1 MLSWWLPRCSL
12 LEESLYSS
20 GSWHRQR
27 KWVSGRAV
35 LFQSLH
41 GKQSCSFPCSTTHS
55 DSIYPQGSYQMV
67 LHLSAFNGA
76 NALLAKITLNATLH
90 HVNRVWIFFK
100 SKIKWPDSSISIRI
114 CLNISFSSP
123 ETSVFVKETAGKL
136 IAGYCRRKLWQAL
149 TVQREGKVVLV
160 CRTPTDR

>member
-1 MLSWWLPRCSL
+1 MLSWWLPQYSL
-12 LEESLYSS
+12 LEESLCSS
-20 GSWHRQR
+20 GSWRRQR

-41 GKQSCSFPCSTTHS
+41 GKQICSFPWSTAHS

-76 NALLAKITLNATLH
+76 NAWHAKITLNATMH

-100 SKIKWPDSSISIRI
+100 SKIKQPGSNICIRI
-114 CLNISFSSP
+114 CLIISFSSP
-123 ETSVFVKETAGKL
+123 ETPVFVKNTGDKL
-136 IAGYCRRKLWQAL
+136 ITCYCRRKPWQVL
-149 TVQREGKVVLV
+149 TMQWEGK
-160 CRTPTDR
+160 